1 MCKLCKS
8 IRCLHDSSRLVL
20 TSYICLCVRSGGGQ
34 RMVQRCRCSTTRHM
48 KEDDAHM
55 VFSSRHNSKRN
66 CLGLRPWKQTQAT
79 KSTARETHHPGA
91 TFHCT
96 WQRRNPT
103 NTLHKHTQAQTNKQT
118 NKQTTKPLSTITAF
132 LRLNPCSFSSSVSQ
146 QVAMAPE
153 PASATPGWQQTLT
166 TRPLERRT
174 HRQHPHPRRLCPPAC
189 RRRPTLPCHQ

>member
-1 MCKLCKS
+1 
-8 IRCLHDSSRLVL
+8 
-20 TSYICLCVRSGGGQ
+20 VRAQWWRTTDGATLP
-34 RMVQRCRCSTTRHM
+34 VQHHETHERRRCSHG
-48 KEDDAHM
+48 
-55 VFSSRHNSKRN
+55 VFKSAQQ
-66 CLGLRPWKQTQAT
+66 QTKLSWPQT
-79 KSTARETHHPGA
+79 LE
-91 TFHCT
+91 
-96 WQRRNPT
+96 T
-103 NTLHKHTQAQTNKQT
+103 NTSDKEYSTGNTPPGRDFSLHMATSKPDQHTAQAHTGTNKQT
-118 NKQTTKPLSTITAF
+118 NKQTNNKTTFDDHGI